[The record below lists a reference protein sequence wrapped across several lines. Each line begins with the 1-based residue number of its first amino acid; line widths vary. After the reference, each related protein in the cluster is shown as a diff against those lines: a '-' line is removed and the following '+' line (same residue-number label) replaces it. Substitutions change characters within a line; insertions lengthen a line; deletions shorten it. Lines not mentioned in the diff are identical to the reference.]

1 MSLAAAGWFVV
12 HATWIGALIGGVA
25 ALLLAA
31 LGDRRARLRHALAYA
46 GLMLMILLPFAMT
59 LGTVDLFTRPARL
72 QATGVVER
80 TIGLP
85 AFVQWRGRVVRGAAV
100 LWGLGL
106 AVGTVRVAVA
116 WRRGTVARRAEVVD
130 PGPSL
135 RQIVATVRADLGVA
149 RPVTILASR
158 LAEVPLVFG
167 WHRSTILLPAQ
178 ASSDLDPNQLRA
190 IIAHEI
196 AHVRRR
202 DYAANLVQVAAD
214 VILWFH
220 PAARW
225 LSRRARIEREYC
237 CDDVALGLAA
247 DRADYA
253 RALAKLEEARHDCPL
268 VIAAASGTLLDR
280 IQRVVGRPRPI
291 LTPARAAAG
300 LALAIAIASVIA
312 TLAHVVPPAVPLD
325 ARLRSRSAAP
335 PDGVRNRMPGPVSPR
350 TPQR

>member
-1 MSLAAAGWFVV
+1 
-12 HATWIGALIGGVA
+12 
-25 ALLLAA
+25 
-31 LGDRRARLRHALAYA
+31 
-46 GLMLMILLPFAMT
+46 MT
-59 LGTVDLFTRPARL
+59 LATVDLFTRPARV

-85 AFVQWRGRVVRGAAV
+85 AFVQWRGRIVRGAAI

-106 AVGTVRVAVA
+106 AVGTVRVALA
-116 WRRGTVARRAEVVD
+116 WRRSAVVQRAAAVD

-135 RQIVATVRADLGVA
+135 RYIVAAVSADLGVA
-149 RPVTILASR
+149 RPVTIFASR

-167 WHRSTILLPAQ
+167 WRGSTILLPVH
-178 ASSDLDPNQLRA
+178 ASSDLDANQLRA

-196 AHVRRR
+196 AHVRRH
-202 DYAANLVQVAAD
+202 DYVTNLLQVAAD
-214 VILWFH
+214 MILWFH

-237 CDDVALGLAA
+237 CDDVAVGLTA
-247 DRADYA
+247 DRAGYA
-253 RALAKLEEARHDCPL
+253 EALARLEEARHDCPL

-280 IQRVVGRPRPI
+280 IQRVVGQPRRI
-291 LTPARAAAG
+291 LTPARAAAV
-300 LALAIAIASVIA
+300 LALAIAIASVVA

-335 PDGVRNRMPGPVSPR
+335 PDGVRSRTPGPTVPR